1 MPLTWSGRAWSDFH
15 RIPGGGL
22 SQHWMLE
29 GKTWQVVGLASADL
43 EASTDRE
50 KPQDCLKSDQHSDQ

>member
-1 MPLTWSGRAWSDFH
+1 MPLTCCGRAWSDFH
-15 RIPGGGL
+15 RIPGSGL
-22 SQHWMLE
+22 SQHWMPE

-50 KPQDCLKSDQHSDQ
+50 KPQDCLKIDQHSVQ